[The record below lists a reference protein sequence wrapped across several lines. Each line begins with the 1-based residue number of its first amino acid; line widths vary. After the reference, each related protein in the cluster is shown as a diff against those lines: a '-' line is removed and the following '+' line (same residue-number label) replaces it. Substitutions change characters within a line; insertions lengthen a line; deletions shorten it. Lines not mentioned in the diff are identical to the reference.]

1 MRHGICLSNIPIN
14 AIPMTRAMYPHVK
27 YAGWLLGVVLG
38 AATAHPGWAGIGPNP
53 AGPAR
58 EEGDVKV
65 ERDRS
70 GIRLEVREAR
80 LARVL
85 DALSE
90 RLGAPIRYVNAPEQ
104 PVTVT
109 CRGHNLENV
118 LRCLLGADADLVFQ
132 YAGPAKPGAARRVV
146 DVKVLASTF
155 MNLPPVDS
163 GSVAAPSIPAPL
175 GKNAGKGGDS
185 LDAVLAMT
193 KSDDP
198 EQRAMALEKI
208 KRVDGVDDA
217 TLKAAYQSA
226 MNDADGDVRAEA
238 ISGMA
243 LLDEEGRFGLLT
255 SAMADE
261 HPSVRLAALDSMEF
275 NPESRP
281 YYEKALTD
289 EDETVRELAA
299 LRLGIE

>member
-1 MRHGICLSNIPIN
+1 MCSH
-14 AIPMTRAMYPHVK
+14 MK
-27 YAGWLLGVVLG
+27 YAGWLLGMVLG
-38 AATAHPGWAGIGPNP
+38 ATAANPVLAGNGSRP
-53 AGPAR
+53 AEPAR
-58 EEGDVKV
+58 EEGVVKV
-65 ERDRS
+65 ERNRS
-70 GIRLEVREAR
+70 GIRLEVHEAR

-85 DALSE
+85 DELSVG
-90 RLGAPIRYVNAPEQ
+90 LDTPIRHVNAPEQ
-104 PVTVT
+104 PVTAT
-109 CRGHNLENV
+109 CQGQNLENV

-132 YAGPAKPGAARRVV
+132 YAGPAKPGAARRVS

-155 MNLPPVDS
+155 MNLMPVDS
-163 GSVAAPSIPAPL
+163 GSVAAPV
-175 GKNAGKGGDS
+175 GKSAGKSVDS
-185 LDAVLAMT
+185 LDTVLAMT
-193 KSDDP
+193 KSEDP

-217 TLKAAYQSA
+217 TLKAAYQAA

-238 ISGMA
+238 ISGLA

-255 SAMADE
+255 SAMVDE
-261 HPSVRLAALDSMEF
+261 HPSVRLAALDSLEV